1 MDEGA
6 AEGIV
11 GHPSEEGHPSSQT
24 GHTGGGVGPR
34 TPGSLGAGTHR
45 CVDGLRTLIVDQ
57 DHGPLDQTQTG
68 EIVVSGE
75 GEHIDEG
82 VAQHDHVQSGAGR
95 SGVIGHGP
103 NGSLKA

>member
-1 MDEGA
+1 MA
-6 AEGIV
+6 
-11 GHPSEEGHPSSQT
+11 SER
-24 GHTGGGVGPR
+24 V
-34 TPGSLGAGTHR
+34 
-45 CVDGLRTLIVDQ
+45 IVDQ

-68 EIVVSGE
+68 EVIVCGE

-82 VAQHDHVQSGAGR
+82 VAQHDDVESGAGR